1 MTIPFSF
8 AGVLNLQA
16 DPALPADP
24 LPYSCTGAFGS
35 ETKQRLE
42 LVGSGTQVVS
52 FGTAGS
58 PGAKFISIAV
68 DLPAEGDPPVA
79 PVNARFNGGASTGQT
94 EISAGGCAIL
104 CNPTPVAGA
113 TSLSLVYTTAAVVTV
128 RILE

>member
-8 AGVLNLQA
+8 TGALNLQA
-16 DPALPADP
+16 DPALPAEP
-24 LPYSCTGAFGS
+24 VPFSCTSSFDN
-35 ETKQRLE
+35 ETKQRL
-42 LVGSGTQVVS
+42 VFTGSGTHVVS
-52 FGTAGS
+52 FGTAAS
-58 PGAKFISIAV
+58 PGARFISISV
-68 DLPAEGDPPVA
+68 DLPGEGDPPVA

-113 TSLSLVYTTAAVVTV
+113 TSLSLVYTSDAVVTV